1 MNIRTSIG
9 IWAQVL
15 SLLTLIAAGN
25 AGAQQTYPNRPIK
38 LIVAQPPGNSA
49 DLVARMI
56 SERLARSLG
65 QAVVVDNK
73 PGASGSIGVSAI
85 AAAPADGYTIGIGGI
100 GQLALNPTLYS
111 KLPYDAQ
118 TGFTTIAIVYRG
130 PMLFMVDPAS
140 PITSLKESTGCSTR
154 RLIALLSLAAME
166 LLPSMFAG
174 VFSVT
179 IWASARLSKSPLLSS
194 TILSLG
200 HSSSHP
206 SQ

>member
-25 AGAQQTYPNRPIK
+25 AWAQQTYPNRPIK

-85 AAAPADGYTIGIGGI
+85 AAAPAD
-100 GQLALNPTLYS
+100 
-111 KLPYDAQ
+111 
-118 TGFTTIAIVYRG
+118 
-130 PMLFMVDPAS
+130 
-140 PITSLKESTGCSTR
+140 
-154 RLIALLSLAAME
+154 ALL
-166 LLPSMFAG
+166 
-174 VFSVT
+174 
-179 IWASARLSKSPLLSS
+179 
-194 TILSLG
+194 G
-200 HSSSHP
+200 HRAQVAHHRYRRDRP
-206 SQ
+206 TCA